1 MIFWALYHLE
11 VSASCSSQVCPK
23 AEGRTRR
30 IPNTDNQVEIGRIVS
45 GGVHAS
51 YGYAPP
57 PITCSTTSNYYFT
70 EHPVLTGTWL
80 LSENSRSIC
89 VDFSLMSLA
98 LSGSSPFT

>member
-45 GGVHAS
+45 V
-51 YGYAPP
+51 GYTRQLWLCPP
-57 PITCSTTSNYYFT
+57 ANNVFHHLKLLFHGTSCTYR
-70 EHPVLTGTWL
+70 HLV
-80 LSENSRSIC
+80 
-89 VDFSLMSLA
+89 A
-98 LSGSSPFT
+98 L